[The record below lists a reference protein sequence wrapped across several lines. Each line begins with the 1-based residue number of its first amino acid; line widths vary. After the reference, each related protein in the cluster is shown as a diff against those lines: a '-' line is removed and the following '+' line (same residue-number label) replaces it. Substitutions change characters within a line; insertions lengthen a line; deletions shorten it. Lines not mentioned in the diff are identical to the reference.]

1 MVELDLSMHVV
12 KVREVRSAAGTLLAG
27 VARMV
32 TGAVPLIVALAPA
45 TVTARVVLVEVM
57 LPVLRK
63 GEVLLL
69 LVNGADE
76 SVVTVVVA
84 AEVVLT
90 VLVKLPSS
98 VPVVR
103 MVLKDT
109 TERAPK
115 VLVLSVEGSVVTVAV
130 TVCGR
135 VVVVV

>member
-12 KVREVRSAAGTLLAG
+12 KVREVRSAAGTLLVG
-27 VARMV
+27 EARMV

-63 GEVLLL
+63 GEMLLL

-76 SVVTVVVA
+76 SAVTVVVV

-103 MVLKDT
+103 MVL
-109 TERAPK
+109 
-115 VLVLSVEGSVVTVAV
+115 
-130 TVCGR
+130 
-135 VVVVV
+135 